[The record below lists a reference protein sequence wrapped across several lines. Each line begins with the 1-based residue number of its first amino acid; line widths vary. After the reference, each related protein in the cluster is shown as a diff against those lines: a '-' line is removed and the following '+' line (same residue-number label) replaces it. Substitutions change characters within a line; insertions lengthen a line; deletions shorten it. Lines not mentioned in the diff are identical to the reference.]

1 VTTPQPHRRR
11 DGPDLPDS
19 RPFKRIQLVTAVLLV
34 GAGLITLLSGNR
46 PSEVRW
52 AAAVGVLL
60 LIVGIAVVTWRRR
73 GRE

>member
-1 VTTPQPHRRR
+1 
-11 DGPDLPDS
+11 
-19 RPFKRIQLVTAVLLV
+19 VLLV

>member
-1 VTTPQPHRRR
+1 VTTPQPHRRHG
-11 DGPDLPDS
+11 GPDLPDS

-34 GAGLITLLSGNR
+34 GAALITLLGDNR

-52 AAAVGVLL
+52 GAAVGVVL
-60 LIVGIAVVTWRRR
+60 LIAGIALVTWRRR